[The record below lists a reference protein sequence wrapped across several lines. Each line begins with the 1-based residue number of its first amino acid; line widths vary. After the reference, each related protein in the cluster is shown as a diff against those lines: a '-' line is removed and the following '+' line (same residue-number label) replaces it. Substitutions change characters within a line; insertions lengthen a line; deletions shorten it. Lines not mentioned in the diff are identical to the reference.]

1 VPDADFNSRGDGN
14 TGIVEA
20 VVVDVEIIRVVDGL
34 VDTPHAASR
43 IHAINMGNE
52 TLVARFYHLVR

>member
-1 VPDADFNSRGDGN
+1 
-14 TGIVEA
+14 